1 MRDFNYQI
9 RPYRILINAYCRAG
23 CLHPAVDFSRFCGGL
38 WASRP
43 THFLKSKRIIRA
55 EIYTN
60 NNSEFLIPH
69 SELKTGKGN
78 AHP

>member
-1 MRDFNYQI
+1 MRDSDYQI
-9 RPYRILINAYCRAG
+9 RPYRILITAYCRAG
-23 CLHPAVDFSRFCGGL
+23 CLLPAVDFSRFCGGL

-43 THFLKSKRIIRA
+43 THFLKSNCIIRA

-60 NNSEFLIPH
+60 NYFEFLIPH
-69 SELKTGKGN
+69 SELKTGKSN